1 MVEIAL
7 GRRGVP
13 RRVLVLITAMAAA
26 LAPGSAGSGRAAEPA
41 RGCRVFLT
49 FDVELEEDI
58 EALRLLDP
66 PAPCTLFITGEFAEA
81 YPEAVRAWSKRHEIG
96 CHTMSH
102 PHMTGLDAAAQE
114 EEIRR
119 SAAILQRLSGA
130 KCLGFRAPYLEA
142 NATTRQALVRLGF
155 RYQSSTWD
163 SDDQVRS
170 SSELLE
176 FPITDQAGDYNLFEL
191 DKLGEAE
198 VLKRLLALH
207 AERSLSGRP
216 MVVLLH
222 PHTIAQHAGVLR
234 QFIEHV
240 GRQPERWGCFRD
252 WLDEAGLRRP
262 GRRALW
268 VDTKAIPYEAQ
279 DIVASAQLV
288 GITDLFVQVYDPTE
302 GPLFGPGRP
311 HDDYVNGMID
321 EAHARGM
328 RVHAWFPICF
338 DPLRLRQ
345 HPEWGMVNAR
355 GQHSAD
361 FVCPTN
367 APWRQ
372 QVLDTFQNLVESYG
386 VDGIHLDDLRFPDA
400 ESCQCPAC
408 RAELARRVG
417 KDWPLGL
424 ALDDKPELRRVWWD
438 YRADLIRNLTA
449 ALAGAARD
457 FDDHLVISAAVRPE
471 GAVDSRGVQLAGQSY
486 EKLAPLLDFLVP
498 MAYHRRDDQPLA
510 WVKAVQLSGQWR
522 AGSTPVWIGIQAF
535 EEPGRP
541 PSSLEEFGSL
551 LEVVR
556 HGSAGVVLCSYA
568 SLFSLAIDDDSPS
581 NLKPGA
587 ADLVRRWS
595 LSHRVGP
602 ADHAA
607 GAPAAERRTTPAADR
622 AVRSTPP
629 PRPGD
634 ASGPVAWV
642 LAGAG
647 LAAALVI
654 LVLRLRDRRRPPVLP
669 DLPLSALECL
679 AGEPAL
685 RGDQALFITQS
696 LQRLE
701 AAEVDRIRS
710 DTLLLRI
717 HEAGGD
723 LPAEAS
729 AEDPAGPIQLQC
741 ALRAGLVREASGCW
755 RLTPAGSD
763 RLRRLLAE
771 ETDRAWE
778 QFVEDRLEESLQV
791 TCPHC
796 GATPIAHWL
805 RPTVG
810 CPSCH
815 RRFSLRECATVVP
828 HRRRP
833 LRSGLGAY

>member
-1 MVEIAL
+1 M
-7 GRRGVP
+7 GCRGVP
-13 RRVLVLITAMAAA
+13 RRVLVLITAMAAMF
-26 LAPGSAGSGRAAEPA
+26 APGSAGSGRAAEPA

-66 PAPCTLFITGEFAEA
+66 PAPCTLFITGQFAEA
-81 YPEAVRAWSKRHEIG
+81 YPDVVRAWSKRHEIG
-96 CHTMSH
+96 CHTVSH
-102 PHMTGLDAAAQE
+102 PHMTGLDAGAQE

-119 SAAILQRLSGA
+119 SAEILQRLSGA
-130 KCLGFRAPYLEA
+130 KCVGFRAPYLEA
-142 NATTRQALVRLGF
+142 DEATRRALVRLGF

-170 SSELLE
+170 TGELLE
-176 FPITDQAGDYNLFEL
+176 FPITDQAADYNLFDL

-198 VLKRLLALH
+198 VLKLLLAMH

-222 PHTIAQHAGVLR
+222 PHIIAQHAGVLR

-240 GRQPERWGCFRD
+240 GREPGNWGCFRD

-262 GRRALW
+262 GHRALW
-268 VDTKAIPYEAQ
+268 VDTKAIPYKAE

-288 GITDLFVQVYDPTE
+288 GITDLFVQAYDPTE

-311 HDDYVNGMID
+311 HDDYFNGIID
-321 EAHARGM
+321 EAHARSM

-338 DPLRLRQ
+338 DPIRLRQ

-355 GQHSAD
+355 GQRSRE

-367 APWRQ
+367 AAWRQ
-372 QVLDTFQNLVESYG
+372 RVLDTFQQLVESYG
-386 VDGIHLDDLRFPDA
+386 VDGIHLDDIRFPDA
-400 ESCQCPAC
+400 ESCQCRAC
-408 RAELARRVG
+408 RSALSRRAAR
-417 KDWPLGL
+417 DWPLGL
-424 ALDDKPELRRVWWD
+424 ALDDKPEARRIWWD
-438 YRADLIRNLTA
+438 YRADLIRNLTES
-449 ALAGAARD
+449 LAGAARAL
-457 FDDHLVISAAVRPE
+457 DDHLVISAAVRPE
-471 GAVDSRGVQLAGQSY
+471 GAVDSDGMRVPGQSY

-498 MAYHRRDDQPLA
+498 MAYHRREDRPLA
-510 WVKAVQLSGQWR
+510 WVKAVQLAGRWR

-535 EEPGRP
+535 EEPSRP
-541 PSSLEEFGSL
+541 PSSLGEFGSL

-556 HGSAGVVLCSYA
+556 HGSDGVALCSYA
-568 SLFSLAIDDDSPS
+568 SLFSLAIEGDSRS
-581 NLKPGA
+581 NMQPGA

-602 ADHAA
+602 ADRVAV
-607 GAPAAERRTTPAADR
+607 APAAGPRTTPAADQ
-622 AVRSTPP
+622 AVRSGP
-629 PRPGD
+629 PRRGEATSPG
-634 ASGPVAWV
+634 AWV
-642 LAGAG
+642 LAGVG
-647 LAAALVI
+647 FAAALLI
-654 LVLRLRDRRRPPVLP
+654 LVLRLRDRRRPPALP
-669 DLPLSALECL
+669 ELPLSALESL

-685 RGDQALFITQS
+685 RGDQTLFITQS
-696 LQRLE
+696 LQRLQ
-701 AAEVDRIRS
+701 AAEVDRIRGDS
-710 DTLLLRI
+710 LLLRI

-723 LPAEAS
+723 LPIEALTD
-729 AEDPAGPIQLQC
+729 DPAGPIRVQC
-741 ALRAGLVREASGCW
+741 AVRAGLVREAGGHW

-763 RLRRLLAE
+763 RLRLILAE

-796 GATPIAHWL
+796 GGTPIAHWL